1 MSRPTALDLC
11 ACLEAAGEPDA
22 IRAALVDALAVGWGA
37 EAVVAW
43 LPRPGDSDVRADDV
57 SVGGALLKG
66 SSDPDL
72 LAAIAGG
79 RLEAWLVDQGLGA
92 TAAAALPAAH
102 PGQLAAGWRNA
113 GSRPELA
120 EDLLQL
126 LVAQVA
132 LAAERRCLAERLA
145 ESTAARLDAE
155 EQIARTRRVRAVGEL
170 ASGIVHDFN
179 NSLTTILGFTE
190 LALGRLDEEDA
201 SSRDL
206 ANIRAAAL
214 DAAAL
219 VRRLQALTRR
229 GGENERR
236 EIADL
241 REIVRTIP
249 AVARLRWRQ
258 PSELLGIRL
267 DIVVD
272 DGPVPPVSVAVAEIR
287 ELLLNLLF
295 NAVDAMPSGGRI
307 TIATAT
313 DPAGWATVS
322 VADEGI
328 GMTEEVR
335 RHMFR
340 PFFTTKGDRGSGLG
354 LSVCETIARRH
365 GGVFAVDSVPGLGTT
380 VTLRIPPAA
389 AADQPIAV
397 PPRPSRAA
405 AVSPRR
411 ILLVDDQADVRESV
425 AGMLRSLGHRVSA
438 VDGGPAALALAGRSR
453 FDVVVT
459 DVGMPGMNG
468 LEVAERLRALVPAV
482 PVILLSGWD
491 LDAEVIPPSNVA
503 RVLSKP
509 VTLAS
514 LNAALADCP
523 EEQLEA
529 RSA

>member
-1 MSRPTALDLC
+1 MSRRTALDLC
-11 ACLEAAGEPDA
+11 ACLEAAGDLNA
-22 IRAALVDALAVGWGA
+22 IRAALVDAFALGWGA

-43 LPRPGDSDVRADDV
+43 LPRLGDGEVRAEDV
-57 SVGGALLKG
+57 SIGGALLKG

-72 LAAIAGG
+72 LAAIAGR
-79 RLEAWLVDQGLGA
+79 RLEAWLLDQGLGA
-92 TAAAALPAAH
+92 AAAAALPAAQ
-102 PGQLAAGWRNA
+102 PGQLAAGWRDA
-113 GSRPELA
+113 GSQPELA

-126 LVAQVA
+126 VAAQVA
-132 LAAERRCLAERLA
+132 LAAERKRLVERLA
-145 ESTAARLDAE
+145 ESAAARLEVE
-155 EQIARTRRVRAVGEL
+155 EQFARTRRVRAIGEL

-190 LALGRLDEEDA
+190 LALGRVDEEDP

-206 ANIRAAAL
+206 TNIRAATL

-229 GGENERR
+229 GGEGERR
-236 EIADL
+236 EIVDL
-241 REIVRTIP
+241 RDIVRAMP
-249 AVARLRWRQ
+249 AVARLRWRR

-267 DIVVD
+267 DVTVD
-272 DGPVPPVSVAVAEIR
+272 AGPVPPVSVAVAEIR

-313 DPAGWATVS
+313 DPKGWAVVS

-335 RHMFR
+335 RHVFR

-365 GGVFAVDSVPGLGTT
+365 GGVLAVDSVPGLGTT
-380 VTLRIPPAA
+380 VTLRIPPATA
-389 AADQPIAV
+389 TDWPATV
-397 PPRPSRAA
+397 PGRPSHIATL
-405 AVSPRR
+405 PTRR
-411 ILLVDDQADVRESV
+411 ILLVDDQADVREGV
-425 AGMLRSLGHRVSA
+425 AEMLRSMGHQVSA
-438 VDGGPAALALAGRSR
+438 VDGGPAALALARRSR

-468 LEVAERLRALVPAV
+468 LEVAERLRTLAPAV

-491 LDAEVIPPSNVA
+491 LDAEAIPPSNVA

-509 VTLAS
+509 VTLGS

-523 EEQLEA
+523 EEQVEA